1 MAARARVTSLRWL
14 AVLAV
19 LAVAWA
25 GPRPASAQSDDVF
38 AARGVP
44 VDATAETAAAARIRA
59 VAEGQR
65 RALRIV
71 FERLTLA
78 EDVAKLPR
86 PNDRQIDAL
95 VQAFEVDKERTSA
108 VRYLAELTVRFKPD
122 DMRALLQQAGVR
134 FAETASRPVVVLP
147 VVQLPKPAGANAPPP
162 PAPVL
167 WHEDNAWRRVWAEQP
182 GNLGLVPLIVP
193 IGDLADA
200 EAIDA
205 AAALAG
211 DQAKLAAIAQRYR
224 AGEVIVSVLTRSEDP
239 RSKATVL
246 QVSATRYRIGGSS
259 DAVIPET
266 RPVTVPATGNP
277 EDRMAAFARDQVRTI
292 EDQWKRSHIL
302 RFDQEQRLGIVLPL
316 AALEDLV
323 EARRRL
329 AEVSGVRRVEVTAIS
344 RKQARLSVTY
354 SGDPEQLRLAAQ
366 QKELMLS
373 AGATEWQLRLG
384 TPATLPAATPPAPT
398 TLPASAPQASG
409 AVARPQ

>member
-14 AVLAV
+14 AVLVV
-19 LAVAWA
+19 LAAALA
-25 GPRPASAQSDDVF
+25 GPRQASAQGDDVF

-44 VDATAETAAAARIRA
+44 VDATAETAAAARVRA

-65 RALRIV
+65 RGLRIV

-147 VVQLPKPAGANAPPP
+147 VVQSPKSATANA

-167 WHEDNAWRRVWAEQP
+167 WHEDNQWRRVWAEQP

-211 DQAKLAAIAQRYR
+211 NPAKLAAIAQRYR

-246 QVSATRYRIGGSS
+246 QVSATRYRIGGST
-259 DAVIPET
+259 DVVVPET
-266 RPVTVPATGNP
+266 RPVTVPATGNLD
-277 EDRMAAFARDQVRTI
+277 DRMAAFARDQIRTI

-302 RFDQEQRLGIVLPL
+302 RFDQEQRLGMVLPL

-344 RKQARLSVTY
+344 RKQARLSVVY

-366 QKELMLS
+366 QKELMVS
-373 AGATEWQLRLG
+373 PGATEWQLRLG
-384 TPATLPAATPPAPT
+384 TPATLPAATPAPATPPT
-398 TLPASAPQASG
+398 G
-409 AVARPQ
+409 AAARPQ

>member
-1 MAARARVTSLRWL
+1 MAARAL
-14 AVLAV
+14 ATTMRLLALLVL
-19 LAVAWA
+19 VAGVSGQA
-25 GPRPASAQSDDVF
+25 RAQGDDVF

-65 RALRIV
+65 RGLRIV
-71 FERLTLA
+71 FERLALA

-122 DMRALLQQAGVR
+122 EMRALLQQAGIR

-147 VVQLPKPAGANAPPP
+147 VVQAPPVQSPRPAAANAPPP

-167 WHEDNAWRRVWAEQP
+167 WHEDNAWRRVWADQP

-211 DQAKLAAIAQRYR
+211 DPAKLAAIAQRYR

-246 QVSATRYRIGGSS
+246 QVAATRYRIGGNT
-259 DAVIPET
+259 DPVIPET
-266 RPVTVPATGNP
+266 RPVTVPATGNVD
-277 EDRMAAFARDQVRTI
+277 ERMAAFAREQIRTI

-302 RFDQEQRLGIVLPL
+302 RFDQEQRLGMVLPL

-323 EARRRL
+323 EARKRL

-344 RKQARLSVTY
+344 RKQARLSVVY

-373 AGATEWQLRLG
+373 TGATEWQLRLG
-384 TPATLPAATPPAPT
+384 TPATLPAATPPE
-398 TLPASAPQASG
+398 SVPQASG
-409 AVARPQ
+409 AAARPQ

>member
-1 MAARARVTSLRWL
+1 MAARGLVTPLRSL
-14 AVLAV
+14 AVLVV
-19 LAVAWA
+19 LACAWTACRPAWA
-25 GPRPASAQSDDVF
+25 QADDVF

-44 VDATAETAAAARIRA
+44 VDATDATAAAARVKAI
-59 VAEGQR
+59 AEGQR
-65 RALRIV
+65 RGLRIV
-71 FERLTLA
+71 FERLALA

-108 VRYLAELTVRFKPD
+108 VRYLAELTVRFKPE

-147 VVQLPKPAGANAPPP
+147 VVQAPKAAAANAPPAA
-162 PAPVL
+162 APVL
-167 WHEDNAWRRVWAEQP
+167 WHEGNQWRRVWAEQP

-193 IGDLADA
+193 IGDLGDG

-211 DQAKLAAIAQRYR
+211 DPAKLAAIAQRYR

-246 QVSATRYRIGGSS
+246 QVAATRYRIGGSS
-259 DAVIPET
+259 DAVLAET
-266 RPVTVPATGNP
+266 RPVTVPAGSNLD
-277 EDRMAAFARDQVRTI
+277 DRMAAFVRDQVRAI

-302 RFDQEQRLGIVLPL
+302 RFDQEQRLAMMLPL
-316 AALEDLV
+316 AGLEDLV

-329 AEVSGVRRVEVTAIS
+329 AEVSGVRRVEVASIS
-344 RKQARLSVTY
+344 RKQARLSVVY

-373 AGATEWQLRLG
+373 AGGAEWQLRLG
-384 TPATLPAATPPAPT
+384 TPATVTATPPA
-398 TLPASAPQASG
+398 AGG
-409 AVARPQ
+409 ATRPQ

>member
-14 AVLAV
+14 AVLVV
-19 LAVAWA
+19 LAAAWA
-25 GPRPASAQSDDVF
+25 GSGSAWAQGDDVF

-65 RALRIV
+65 RGLRIV

-78 EDVAKLPR
+78 EDLAKLPR

-122 DMRALLQQAGVR
+122 EMRALLQQAGVR

-147 VVQLPKPAGANAPPP
+147 VVQSPPVQSPRPANAPAP

-167 WHEDNAWRRVWAEQP
+167 WHEDNQWRRVWAEQP

-211 DQAKLAAIAQRYR
+211 DPARLAAIAQRYR

-277 EDRMAAFARDQVRTI
+277 EERLAAFARDQVRTI

-302 RFDQEQRLGIVLPL
+302 RFDQEQRLGMVLPL

-329 AEVSGVRRVEVTAIS
+329 AEVSGVRRVEVTAIT
-344 RKQARLSVTY
+344 RKQARLSVVY

-366 QKELMLS
+366 QKELMVS
-373 AGATEWQLRLG
+373 PGATEWQLRLG
-384 TPATLPAATPPAPT
+384 TPATLPAATPPA
-398 TLPASAPQASG
+398 SAPQASG
-409 AVARPQ
+409 AAARPQ

>member
-1 MAARARVTSLRWL
+1 M
-14 AVLAV
+14 
-19 LAVAWA
+19 
-25 GPRPASAQSDDVF
+25 
-38 AARGVP
+38 P

-65 RALRIV
+65 RGLRIV
-71 FERLTLA
+71 FERLALA
-78 EDVAKLPR
+78 EDLSKLPR

-147 VVQLPKPAGANAPPP
+147 VVQAPKPAAANAPPP

-167 WHEDNAWRRVWAEQP
+167 WHEDNQWRRVWAEQP

-193 IGDLADA
+193 IGDLADG

-205 AAALAG
+205 AGALAG
-211 DQAKLAAIAQRYR
+211 DPAKLAQIAQRYR

-246 QVSATRYRIGGSS
+246 QVSATRHRIGGNT
-259 DAVIPET
+259 DVVIPET
-266 RPVTVPATGNP
+266 RPVSVPATGNV
-277 EDRMAAFARDQVRTI
+277 EERMAAFAREQIRTI

-302 RFDQEQRLGIVLPL
+302 RFDQEQRLGMVLPL

-344 RKQARLSVTY
+344 RKQARLSVVY

-373 AGATEWQLRLG
+373 TGASEWQLRLG
-384 TPATLPAATPPAPT
+384 TPATLPASTSPAT
-398 TLPASAPQASG
+398 APQASG
-409 AVARPQ
+409 AAARPR